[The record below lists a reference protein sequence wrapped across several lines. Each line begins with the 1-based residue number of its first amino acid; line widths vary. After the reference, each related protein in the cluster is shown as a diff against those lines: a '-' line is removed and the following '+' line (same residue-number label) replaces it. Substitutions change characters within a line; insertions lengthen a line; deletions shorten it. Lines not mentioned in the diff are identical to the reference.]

1 MQVYDGPSQ
10 EDSPSLV
17 QACGA
22 SLPSPVLST
31 SNVVTV
37 VLNNEPWVLGTYFL
51 LSWEAVTPQTSV
63 AAVNTT
69 TEENS
74 KKSIILNKGTSKVI
88 LYL

>member
-1 MQVYDGPSQ
+1 MYDGPS
-10 EDSPSLV
+10 EEESPSLL

-51 LSWEAVTPQTSV
+51 LRWDAVTPQASV
-63 AAVNTT
+63 SAVNTT
-69 TEENS
+69 AEENS
-74 KKSIILNKGTSKVI
+74 KKSIF
-88 LYL
+88 